1 MPSSRCCSPPG
12 AARARALLARAPS
25 AAAFATA
32 RHSAA
37 DRRGGLRLC
46 AGRGA
51 SLAPCSSAR
60 SLARGRN
67 GPTAAR
73 RRVAAA
79 RRSSRRRSRALL
91 APARSAAAFATARHS
106 AAARRGGL
114 RLCAGRGASL
124 APCSSARSLA
134 RGRDGSTAARRRVTA
149 ARRSSRRR
157 SRALLAPARS
167 AAAFA
172 TARHSAA
179 ARRGGLRLCA
189 GRGASL
195 APCSSAQ
202 SLARGRDG
210 STAARRRVT
219 AARRSSRRRSRA
231 LLAPARSAAAFA
243 TARHSAA
250 ARRGGLR
257 LCAGRGASL
266 APCSSARSRPWPQ
279 RLDGRPPSSRCCS
292 PPGAARSRALLARAR
307 SAAAFATAL
316 HSAAA
321 RRGGLRLRAGRG
333 ASLAPCSSAR
343 SLARGRDGS
352 TAARRR
358 VTAAR
363 RSSRRRSRALLARS
377 VGRRARDGTTLG
389 RRSVRRSTPPALN
402 AARLLRRSPLRG
414 HSPVAATA
422 RRPFAV
428 ESLLLA
434 AWRGAL
440 ARAARARSV
449 GRRFRDGPTLG
460 RRSTRRSSPLRWTR
474 RISCAVLLCAVTR
487 PWPRRLDGRPPSSR
501 CCSPPGAAHSHALL
515 ARARSAAAF
524 ATALHS
530 AAARRGGLR
539 LCAGRG
545 ASLAPCSSA
554 RSLARGRNGPTA
566 ARRRVAAAHRSSRR
580 RSRTLLAPARS
591 AAAFATSHAVAATA
605 RRPPAVE
612 SLLLAARRGDARA
625 RRSRPLGRPPLSR
638 RPDTRPPLDAAAFA
652 CAERGAFL
660 APCSS
665 ARSHARGRVD
675 SSAACRQV
683 AAARRSSRRRSR
695 PLLAPARPAAAFA
708 TARNLAAARRG
719 GLRLRAGRRRALA
732 ASAPRAVTRASP
744 APRAAPPPRQRVTA
758 RVAAR
763 RRRAAQPAAASH
775 SPPARAPTAAARCAA
790 RPRDA
795 ARSCAVSLRAPTAPR
810 TSDAPSAHRT
820 RAVARTRTR
829 AAASRDAA
837 DSPAHRRL
845 TLASGS
851 RAHRTAQCVAHNA
864 HNTLR
869 ATLRAQHFRASA
881 RHLAPA
887 QPHRDDAPR
896 RSGQLSPPPPR
907 ARLRPTC
914 RPRRTLRNTRRTQHF
929 ARHASHATQ
938 CALRSTHTHP
948 TAP

>member
-1 MPSSRCCSPPG
+1 M
-12 AARARALLARAPS
+12 L
-25 AAAFATA
+25 
-32 RHSAA
+32 
-37 DRRGGLRLC
+37 LC
-46 AGRGA
+46 A
-51 SLAPCSSAR
+51 
-60 SLARGRN
+60 
-67 GPTAAR
+67 
-73 RRVAAA
+73 
-79 RRSSRRRSRALL
+79 
-91 APARSAAAFATARHS
+91 
-106 AAARRGGL
+106 
-114 RLCAGRGASL
+114 
-124 APCSSARSLA
+124 
-134 RGRDGSTAARRRVTA
+134 VT
-149 ARRSSRRR
+149 
-157 SRALLAPARS
+157 
-167 AAAFA
+167 
-172 TARHSAA
+172 
-179 ARRGGLRLCA
+179 
-189 GRGASL
+189 
-195 APCSSAQ
+195 
-202 SLARGRDG
+202 
-210 STAARRRVT
+210 
-219 AARRSSRRRSRA
+219 
-231 LLAPARSAAAFA
+231 
-243 TARHSAA
+243 
-250 ARRGGLR
+250 
-257 LCAGRGASL
+257 
-266 APCSSARSRPWPQ
+266 RPWPQ

-422 RRPFAV
+422 RRPLAV

-501 CCSPPGAAHSHALL
+501 CCSPPGAAHSRALL

-625 RRSRPLGRPPLSR
+625 RCSRPLGRPPLSR

-665 ARSHARGRVD
+665 ARSHARGRDD

-683 AAARRSSRRRSR
+683 AATRRSSRRRSR
-695 PLLAPARPAAAFA
+695 ALLAPARPAAAFA
-708 TARNLAAARRG
+708 TARNSAAARRG
-719 GLRLRAGRRRALA
+719 GLRLL
-732 ASAPRAVTRASP
+732 
-744 APRAAPPPRQRVTA
+744 
-758 RVAAR
+758 
-763 RRRAAQPAAASH
+763 
-775 SPPARAPTAAARCAA
+775 
-790 RPRDA
+790 
-795 ARSCAVSLRAPTAPR
+795 
-810 TSDAPSAHRT
+810 
-820 RAVARTRTR
+820 
-829 AAASRDAA
+829 
-837 DSPAHRRL
+837 
-845 TLASGS
+845 
-851 RAHRTAQCVAHNA
+851 
-864 HNTLR
+864 
-869 ATLRAQHFRASA
+869 
-881 RHLAPA
+881 
-887 QPHRDDAPR
+887 R
-896 RSGQLSPPPPR
+896 RS
-907 ARLRPTC
+907 
-914 RPRRTLRNTRRTQHF
+914 H
-929 ARHASHATQ
+929 
-938 CALRSTHTHP
+938 RSTHTHTRPHRTARSTPRTQHVARRLLRAP
-948 TAP
+948 TVPQHCAPSAHHLRARTARSTRRAAAQWAPGPPSPRVRFRLPFLPVAHGTSQRVRAACKSSPPAPALVKKNGTIHFGS